1 MRGGDQMNTR
11 ESQSTIGWLRDATR
25 GTVVIGGLP
34 IGKRVAP
41 LADRARTIRH
51 LAQEVMKDGT
61 GLLRDLVQERPM
73 LVFGVVAMTALLLGR
88 FASARTLATAAS
100 IGVEAGKLGNLTAP
114 G

>member
-1 MRGGDQMNTR
+1 MRGGDEMNTS
-11 ESQSTIGWLRDATR
+11 ESGSTIAWIRDATH
-25 GTVVIGGLP
+25 GAALVGGVP
-34 IGKRVAP
+34 IGQRVAP
-41 LADRARTIRH
+41 LADRARAIRH
-51 LAQEVMKDGT
+51 LAQEVMKDGS

>member
-1 MRGGDQMNTR
+1 MRGGDEMNTS
-11 ESQSTIGWLRDATR
+11 EPQSTIAWIRDATH
-25 GTVVIGGLP
+25 GTALVGGLP